1 MDAVYVALIVV
12 FFLGTVALVY
22 GCEKLRRPS

>member
-12 FFLGTVALVY
+12 FFAGTVALVY